1 VKLWFFANGGADM
14 IGCVDCSIEF
24 ARRLARL
31 YNDDAV
37 TTRPIDIIVDNAD
50 PVRAA
55 LRIEVEKNTDAP
67 TK

>member
-1 VKLWFFANGGADM
+1 MV
-14 IGCVDCSIEF
+14 GCVDCSIEF

-31 YNDDAV
+31 YNDDAM

-50 PVRAA
+50 PVRAD